1 MVQIMTHRENVQK
14 TLLTALQGAQVEVL
28 DPREDD
34 CHLEAIV
41 VAEQFE
47 GLSLVHQHRLVMSCL
62 ADQFEEGL
70 HALALKTYTPKQWE
84 EHHARAN

>member
-1 MVQIMTHRENVQK
+1 MTHREKVQE
-14 TLLTALQGAQVEVL
+14 TLINALKNAYVEVL
-28 DPREDD
+28 DPRQDD

-47 GLSLVHQHRLVMSCL
+47 GLSLIHQHRLVMGCL

-70 HALALKTYTPKQWE
+70 HALALKTYTPKQWKE
-84 EHHARAN
+84 SHARPN

>member
-1 MVQIMTHRENVQK
+1 MTHRENVK
-14 TLLTALQGAQVEVL
+14 NALMNALKGAHIDVL

-47 GLSLVHQHRLVMSCL
+47 DLSLVHQHRLAMNCL
-62 ADQFEEGL
+62 TDQFEEGL

-84 EHHARAN
+84 ERHARSN